1 MTTVEDVQ
9 ELTTLLASYATR
21 LDRGD
26 HEAFADL
33 FTDDGRFLVFGRSF
47 DGREGLLK
55 MATTAPAGLHLAGLP
70 VLSVTGDEATAEQSF
85 LFMDSVTGDRRI
97 GFYDDELVRT
107 PDGWRFRTRRVTFL
121 TPDGP
126 SERP

>member
-1 MTTVEDVQ
+1 MTSVEDVQ

-21 LDRGD
+21 LDRGEHD
-26 HEAFADL
+26 AFADL

-47 DGREGLLK
+47 DGRAGLLK

-70 VLSVTGDEATAEQSF
+70 VLAVDGDTATAEQSF
-85 LFMDSVTGDRRI
+85 FFVDVVTGDQRL

-107 PDGWRFRTRRVTFL
+107 TDGWRFRTRRVTFL
-121 TPDGP
+121 TKDGP
-126 SERP
+126 SEKP